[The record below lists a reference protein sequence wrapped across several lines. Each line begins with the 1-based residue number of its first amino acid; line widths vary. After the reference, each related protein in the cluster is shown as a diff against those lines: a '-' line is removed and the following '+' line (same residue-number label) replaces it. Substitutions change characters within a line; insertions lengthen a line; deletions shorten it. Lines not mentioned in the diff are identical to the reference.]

1 MTPMRRGDATDFD
14 LMLDLDTELPGDAMT
29 PSSRYDI
36 WQAAS
41 LLIGLYGH
49 EAPGYADG
57 QRSEHF
63 AAGDSGGTVVW
74 DLIMR
79 EIDRLLD
86 GAPALRYN

>member
-1 MTPMRRGDATDFD
+1 MTPMRRGDPSD
-14 LMLDLDTELPGDAMT
+14 LDRLLDLDGDLPGDVA

-57 QRSEHF
+57 QRTEHQ

-74 DLIMR
+74 DLILR

-86 GAPALRYN
+86 SAPALRYN

>member
-1 MTPMRRGDATDFD
+1 MRRGDPTD
-14 LMLDLDTELPGDAMT
+14 LDLLVDLDGDLPGDLDAVA

-49 EAPGYADG
+49 EAPDYAGG

-74 DLIMR
+74 DLILR

-86 GAPALRYN
+86 GAPALRFN